1 MRTIINDA
9 NILIDLVHLDLM
21 NEFIELEL
29 DLKTTDFVFEELNDD
44 QKDIIEAYINS
55 EHIELITTENEKDFE
70 SITTILE
77 NSSGLSFEDCSVWH
91 YANKLDGILLS
102 GDGKLRKQAMAN
114 GISVKGI
121 LYIFDQLLVNE
132 IISFELAIA
141 KLEQLYEINP
151 RLPIQSKNERIVSWS
166 LGNFVNFVG

>member
-1 MRTIINDA
+1 MRIIINDA

>member
-1 MRTIINDA
+1 MRIIINDA

-21 NEFIELEL
+21 NEFIKLEL

-55 EHIELITTENEKDFE
+55 EHIELITTENEEDFE

-77 NSSGLSFEDCSVWH
+77 SSSGLSFEDCSVWH
-91 YANKLDGILLS
+91 YANKLNGILLS

-121 LYIFDQLLVNE
+121 LYVFDQLLIHD
-132 IISFELAIA
+132 IISFELAIV

-151 RLPIQSKNERIVSWS
+151 RLPIQSKNERINNWS
-166 LGNFVNFVG
+166 VQKHIT

>member
-1 MRTIINDA
+1 MRIIINDA

-21 NEFIELEL
+21 NEFIKLNF

-44 QKDIIEAYINS
+44 QKVIIEIYINS
-55 EHIELITTENEKDFE
+55 DDIELILTDTEEDFE

-102 GDGKLRKQAMAN
+102 GDGKLRKQALAN

-121 LYIFDQLLVNE
+121 LYVFDQLLLHE
-132 IISFELAIA
+132 IISFELAIE
-141 KLEQLYEINP
+141 KIELLYEINP
-151 RLPIQSKNERIVSWS
+151 RLPIQSKNDRVASW
-166 LGNFVNFVG
+166 LLEKHID

>member
-1 MRTIINDA
+1 MRVIINDA

-21 NEFIELEL
+21 NQFIMLEL
-29 DLKTTDFVFEELNDD
+29 DLKTTDFVFEELNDN
-44 QKDIIEAYINS
+44 QKDIIKAYINS
-55 EHIELITTENEKDFE
+55 KHIEIITTENEEDFE

-91 YANKLDGILLS
+91 YANKLNGILLS

-114 GISVKGI
+114 GISVNGI
-121 LYIFDQLLVNE
+121 LYIFDQLLVQE
-132 IISFELAIA
+132 IISFEFAII

-151 RLPIQSKNERIVSWS
+151 RVPIQSKNERIASWS
-166 LGNFVNFVG
+166 LGKFVE

>member
-1 MRTIINDA
+1 MRVIINDA

-21 NEFIELEL
+21 NQFIMLEL
-29 DLKTTDFVFEELNDD
+29 DLKTTDFVFEELNDN
-44 QKDIIEAYINS
+44 QKDIIKAYINS
-55 EHIELITTENEKDFE
+55 KHIEIITTENEEDFE

-91 YANKLDGILLS
+91 YANKLNVILLS
-102 GDGKLRKQAMAN
+102 GDGKLRKQAIAN

-121 LYIFDQLLVNE
+121 LYIFDQLLVQE
-132 IISFELAIA
+132 IISFEFAII

-151 RLPIQSKNERIVSWS
+151 RVPIQSKNERIASWS
-166 LGNFVNFVG
+166 LGKFVE

>member
-1 MRTIINDA
+1 MRIIINEA

-21 NEFIELEL
+21 NEFIKLEL

-55 EHIELITTENEKDFE
+55 EHIELITTENEEDFE

-77 NSSGLSFEDCSVWH
+77 SSLGLSFEDCSVWH
-91 YANKLDGILLS
+91 YANKLNGILLS

-121 LYIFDQLLVNE
+121 LYVFDQLLVHE
-132 IISFELAIA
+132 IISFELAIV

-151 RLPIQSKNERIVSWS
+151 RLPIQSKNERIASWS
-166 LGNFVNFVG
+166 LGKNID